1 MTQDLVTCISFKAI
15 NSQGF
20 QFNPNYQYMKIKQ
33 VQKKKKR
40 KENNDPIAAFK
51 IQTLNSKY
59 DALQSNFKPCTR
71 TNPDSFAFIRF
82 TTFIERIFSS
92 FTFQ

>member
-1 MTQDLVTCISFKAI
+1 MTQYLVTCISFKAI

-51 IQTLNSKY
+51 IQTLNSSMM
-59 DALQSNFKPCTR
+59 L
-71 TNPDSFAFIRF
+71 
-82 TTFIERIFSS
+82 FSQTS
-92 FTFQ
+92 SPVHAQTQIPLHSYASQLS

>member
-33 VQKKKKR
+33 VQKKKKG
-40 KENNDPIAAFK
+40 KKTTTP
-51 IQTLNSKY
+51 LLHSK
-59 DALQSNFKPCTR
+59 FKPLTQ
-71 TNPDSFAFIRF
+71 SMML
-82 TTFIERIFSS
+82 FSQTS
-92 FTFQ
+92 SPVHAQTQIPLHSYASQLS

>member
-1 MTQDLVTCISFKAI
+1 MTQYLVTCISFKAI

-20 QFNPNYQYMKIKQ
+20 QFNPHDQYMKIKQ

-51 IQTLNSKY
+51 IQTLNSSMM
-59 DALQSNFKPCTR
+59 L
-71 TNPDSFAFIRF
+71 
-82 TTFIERIFSS
+82 FSQTS
-92 FTFQ
+92 SPVHAQAQIPLHSYASQLS